1 MIFTFITSL
10 WWQYWCFNTL
20 WFGVV
25 GEVGC
30 SYCGGL
36 GHRIADCPKLEAIQT
51 KQAQNIGRRD
61 YLAHSSADY
70 WTVYRTDLGSLNRKN
85 NKIKTNWLQCNG
97 YNECTASVSISY
109 SAKIAIPMF
118 WSKVDCQ
125 ELLVH
130 ILCSIFEEHRVDQ
143 EWICSGWVIYW
154 LWSWKSITQPEVRLI
169 GCSWS
174 CSQVTVRCAVDVN
187 NCSHDACVRV
197 FCVVSCVQVSHL

>member
-1 MIFTFITSL
+1 MLREAKQKIPPFLAAMQSENEKYLDIGGEKKTPNKCGHCLSVIFTFIISL

-70 WTVYRTDLGSLNRKN
+70 WTVHQ
-85 NKIKTNWLQCNG
+85 TNHALSIESTKKSKQNGNSVMGMMNVPLQCAFLILIQN
-97 YNECTASVSISY
+97 
-109 SAKIAIPMF
+109 IAIPLF
-118 WSKVDCQ
+118 WITVDFQ
-125 ELLVH
+125 GILEH
-130 ILCSIFEEHRVDQ
+130 ILCSICEEDT
-143 EWICSGWVIYW
+143 E
-154 LWSWKSITQPEVRLI
+154 
-169 GCSWS
+169 
-174 CSQVTVRCAVDVN
+174 
-187 NCSHDACVRV
+187 
-197 FCVVSCVQVSHL
+197 